1 MNSYEAVVI
10 LTNKISEEETQDAV
24 SKIKDLISSNGEL
37 VAVDEW
43 GKRKLAYEI
52 KHEQEGQYFLF
63 TFNAEA
69 KFISEFERV
78 LRINTQVLKQM
89 VIKK

>member
-10 LTNKISEEETQDAV
+10 LTNKLSEEDTQNAV
-24 SKIKDLISSNGEL
+24 SKIKELISSNGEV

-63 TFNAEA
+63 TFNAA
-69 KFISEFERV
+69 PKFISEFERV
-78 LRINTQVLKQM
+78 LKIDSQVLKQM

>member
-10 LTNKISEEETQDAV
+10 LTSKLSEEETQETMN
-24 SKIKDLISSNGEL
+24 KIKELISSNGE
-37 VAVDEW
+37 VVSVDEW

-52 KHEQEGQYFLF
+52 KHEEEGQYFLF

-78 LRINTQVLKQM
+78 LRINSQVLKHM

>member
-24 SKIKDLISSNGEL
+24 SKIKDLISSNGEV

>member
-10 LTNKISEEETQDAV
+10 LTSKMSEEEAQDAV
-24 SKIKDLISSNGEL
+24 SKIKELISSNGEI
-37 VAVDEW
+37 VSVDEW

-63 TFNAEA
+63 TFKAEA

-78 LRINTQVLKQM
+78 LKIDSQVLKEM